1 LQERFVSSV
10 NDGAAEQNVSNWA
23 AILGRWR
30 FDDGGRA
37 VYDGP
42 QKPEWPFGICVS
54 NVRFSEGEARV
65 TVQQNSGS
73 VDGRLLLGYRSPT
86 VDYFAIGLG
95 GYGNA
100 YTMTHFNAAIGW
112 RNIASAGRTDNLVA
126 GRPYELCVRVHGQR
140 IALEVD
146 GVRVLEHLLEAP
158 LPYGQLGLF
167 AWGELGGTEFTK
179 MSVRKNP
186 PEVFVVMQ
194 FSGFEE
200 LYADVIRPITKEFGL
215 EPYRADEVFGP
226 GNIIEDIIHGIELAQ
241 IIIAEI
247 TPPNENVFY
256 EVGYAHALKKPTIL
270 LADRTKKLPFDLSG
284 RRCLFYENSIGGKR
298 RVEEGLRRH
307 LQAILDE

>member
-1 LQERFVSSV
+1 VSSADDKAV
-10 NDGAAEQNVSNWA
+10 EQNISNWA
-23 AILGRWR
+23 AIQGRWR
-30 FDDGGRA
+30 FDDGARA
-37 VYDGP
+37 VYEGP
-42 QKPEWPFGICVS
+42 QEPVWPYGICVS

-65 TVQQNSGS
+65 TVQQNNGS

-86 VDYFAIGLG
+86 VDYVTVGLG
-95 GYGNA
+95 GYGCA
-100 YTMTHFNAAIGW
+100 YTVTHFIPASGW
-112 RNIASAGRTDNLVA
+112 RNLASAGRTENLVI

-140 IALEVD
+140 IALDVD
-146 GVRVLEHLLEAP
+146 GVRVLEHLLEMP

-179 MSVRKNP
+179 MSVRKKP

-226 GNIIEDIIHGIELAQ
+226 GNIIEDIIHGIESAQ

-270 LADRTKKLPFDLSG
+270 LADRTKKLPFDLTG